1 MVLKDFL
8 VQKKS
13 TILKRWFD
21 RILKTYPQETQRF
34 LQRQKDPFA
43 NPVGST
49 ILEGI
54 EGLYDELLK
63 GADLAKAPFF
73 LDTITR
79 IRAVQDFSPSGA
91 IAFIPFLKK
100 IIRDELPRDT
110 GEIHLF
116 EDLGEFERRID
127 QLTLMAFDIYVACRE
142 KLYEIRVNE
151 IKNRSAKVLERIN
164 SAYEKRQPKP
174 NLGDGKMDPMDP
186 LAKMKRGKII

>member
-1 MVLKDFL
+1 M
-8 VQKKS
+8 
-13 TILKRWFD
+13 
-21 RILKTYPQETQRF
+21 
-34 LQRQKDPFA
+34 QRQKDPFA

-73 LDTITR
+73 LDNITR

-110 GEIHLF
+110 GENHLF

-142 KLYEIRVNE
+142 RLYEIRVNE
-151 IKNRSAKVLERIN
+151 IKNRSARILERLN
-164 SAYEKRQPKP
+164 SAHEKRQPM
-174 NLGDGKMDPMDP
+174 GDGQEGSMGP
-186 LAKMKRGKII
+186 MKRGKMT

>member
-8 VQKKS
+8 VQRKS
-13 TILKRWFD
+13 TILKKWFD
-21 RILKTYPQETQRF
+21 RVLETYPEETQRF
-34 LQRQKDPFA
+34 LERQKDPFA

-63 GADLAKAPFF
+63 GGGFSKDSFF
-73 LDTITR
+73 LDNITR

-100 IIRDELPRDT
+100 VIRDELPRGT
-110 GEIHLF
+110 GENHLF

-127 QLTLMAFDIYVACRE
+127 QLTLMAFDIYMACRE

-151 IKNRSAKVLERIN
+151 IKNRSARVLERMN
-164 SAYEKRQPKP
+164 SAYEKRQQKP
-174 NLGDGKMDPMDP
+174 DLGDGKMDPLDQ
-186 LAKMKRGKII
+186 MKRGKIT

>member
-1 MVLKDFL
+1 M
-8 VQKKS
+8 QG
-13 TILKRWFD
+13 
-21 RILKTYPQETQRF
+21 
-34 LQRQKDPFA
+34 QKDPFA

-54 EGLYDELLK
+54 EGLYDELLT
-63 GADLAKAPFF
+63 GAGLAKAPFF

-79 IRAVQDFSPSGA
+79 VRAVQDFSPSGA

-110 GEIHLF
+110 GENPLF

-151 IKNRSAKVLERIN
+151 IKNRSARVLEGIN

-174 NLGDGKMDPMDP
+174 DLQDGKMDPIDPMDQ
-186 LAKMKRGKII
+186 MKRGKMT